1 MINTYGILAY
11 PAGHSLSPVVHNS
24 AFRALGIPAQ
34 YGVFEI
40 PDTELSRFIE
50 NARHEPISGLSV
62 SLPYKEDILR
72 YIDVLDDDAKK
83 IGAVNTIVNKS
94 GFLYGYNTDFVGAVD
109 ALKEVF
115 SDLRKVDAVIFGAGG
130 AARAVIY
137 GILKNGGKVSCI
149 VNRTKENAG
158 KLAKEFSE
166 MFGTE
171 IFGFGLDNEFAR
183 FARSCPLF
191 SNPSGRL
198 VFINT
203 SSVWTLNKE
212 ADFSE
217 IGKYFSDEYLKNF
230 ECFMEIAYNPLITP
244 LIEKAQE
251 LGKKYITGDRM
262 FLYQAVKQFEIFTGE
277 KAPFDIMKKTL
288 EQNLK

>member
-1 MINTYGILAY
+1 MTNTYGILAY
-11 PAGHSLSPVVHNS
+11 PAGHSLSPVVHNA
-24 AFRALGIPAQ
+24 AFKALGIDAQ

-40 PDTELSRFIE
+40 PDTELSGFIE
-50 NARHEPISGLSV
+50 NVRHEKVSGLSV

-72 YIDVLDDDAKK
+72 YLDVIDEDAKK
-83 IGAVNTIVNKS
+83 IGAVNTVVNKG
-94 GFLYGYNTDFVGAVD
+94 GFLYGYNTDFVGAVE

-115 SDLRKVDAVIFGAGG
+115 SDTKKVNAVIFGAGG

-149 VNRTKENAG
+149 VNRTKENAE

-166 MFGTE
+166 MFGVE
-171 IFGFGLDNEFAR
+171 IVGLGLTDEKKNG
-183 FARSCPLF
+183 
-191 SNPSGRL
+191 N

-217 IGKYFSDEYLKNF
+217 IGKYFSDEYLKSF

-251 LGKKYITGDRM
+251 LGKKYITGDKM
-262 FLYQAVKQFEIFTGE
+262 FLHQAVKQFEIFTE
-277 KAPFDIMKKTL
+277 KKAPVDVMDKTL
-288 EQNLK
+288 ELNLE